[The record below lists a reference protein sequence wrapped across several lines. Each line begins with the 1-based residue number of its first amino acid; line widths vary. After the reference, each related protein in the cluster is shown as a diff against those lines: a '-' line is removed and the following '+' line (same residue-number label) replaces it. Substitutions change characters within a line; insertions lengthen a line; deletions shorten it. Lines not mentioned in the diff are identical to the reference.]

1 MKAELSDP
9 LLKIVNSNKIVEIC
23 RTLLLE
29 NGVYSSEMKKSFK
42 KYLRQLMLE
51 HVENVSFKKPN
62 RICSKTADEH
72 ALDVAIKQIKA

>member
-1 MKAELSDP
+1 MEAELSDP
-9 LLKIVNSNKIVEIC
+9 LLKFVNTNKIEEIC

-51 HVENVSFKKPN
+51 HVENVSFKK
-62 RICSKTADEH
+62 
-72 ALDVAIKQIKA
+72 AIEYVVRQQTSML